1 MANTLETMGPISYLI
16 VEYPGSN
23 MTGDG
28 LVALVDLVERGAIRV
43 LDLLFVNR
51 DNDGHMTVID
61 ISDVDND
68 GALDLTI
75 FEGATSGLLD
85 ESDAAD
91 AASAI
96 KPGSSAA
103 VLLFENTWA
112 LPLVRGL
119 QSGGAELV
127 AAGYIPVD
135 RLVDALDADDAR

>member
-1 MANTLETMGPISYLI
+1 MADTLETMGPISYLI
-16 VEYPGSN
+16 VEFPGSN

-28 LVALVDLVERGAIRV
+28 LLALVDLVERGAIRV

-51 DNDGHMTVID
+51 DHDGNTTVID
-61 ISDVDND
+61 ISDIDND

-91 AASAI
+91 AAAAI

-112 LPLVRGL
+112 MPLIRGL
-119 QSGGAELV
+119 RSGGAELV

-135 RLVDALDADDAR
+135 RLVEALDEDDAR

>member
-1 MANTLETMGPISYLI
+1 MANTLETMGPISYLL
-16 VEYPGSN
+16 VEFPGSN

-28 LVALVDLVERGAIRV
+28 LLALVDLAERGEIRV

-51 DNDGHMTVID
+51 DLDGHTTVID
-61 ISDVDND
+61 VSDVDND
-68 GALDLTI
+68 GTLDLTV

-112 LPLVRGL
+112 TPLIRGL
-119 QSGGAELV
+119 RSGGAELV
-127 AAGYIPVD
+127 AAGYVPID
-135 RLVDALDADDAR
+135 RLVAALDADDTR